1 MGYDMYD
8 SSDDSDIGMTEADIH
23 LFYKNKEPEPE
34 PTKEEQHKT
43 AIFRKAIIPVQAE
56 IPVNKDWELI
66 ENMNQEDLSNLY
78 YSLNKHKY
86 IVGLLGWYEY
96 NDQYILKCVS
106 NNKTYP
112 ISLLNDVSNV
122 LKKHVTNIRN
132 KITPSTDDYKF
143 KMKIYKTA
151 YNKLGSSTFIKG
163 VMEFLKNLYYVENIE
178 QKLNSNNS
186 LFPFNNCVYD
196 MTIKEFR
203 KIKPDDYITI
213 TSQYT
218 INQQT
223 NPEIRKEINDLLK
236 SIFEEDDLIEY
247 FKIISGLGLF
257 TTKQQ
262 KLFIHTGSGGNGKGV
277 LSNILR
283 LCLGQLFITGENTFL
298 TTSYKAGAPNCTLA
312 DAQGK
317 RYLSVSEP
325 DNGTDE
331 CRFNIDLIKTITGG
345 DPVTSR
351 GLYKDNVTYIP
362 QFSLNIQCNNKPN
375 LSKLDDGILRRINI
389 IPYKFKFVDNPK
401 LANERKRNYNL
412 IDRIKQQDFI
422 NEFMIMLI
430 EKATEYINIDVSKI
444 KIPSSVLD
452 ETKEYIEENNPIIHW
467 LQNNIQITNNPKDR
481 IKTSDMHRGY
491 NEDENNE
498 KRLSSVEFA
507 KYMKFNGF
515 EYKRIN
521 GQRYYKGCVFVQP
534 DQDKEMR
541 EVTNQLDFV

>member
-1 MGYDMYD
+1 MY
-8 SSDDSDIGMTEADIH
+8 SSDDDSDMGMTEADIH

-34 PTKEEQHKT
+34 PTKEQQQKT
-43 AIFRKAIIPVQAE
+43 AIFRKAIIQVQPE
-56 IPVNKDWELI
+56 ISVNKDWELI

-78 YSLNKHKY
+78 YSLNKNKY

-96 NDQYILKCVS
+96 NDMYILKYVS

-122 LKKHVTNIRN
+122 LKNHVTKIRN
-132 KITPSTDDYKF
+132 QITPSTDDYKF

-163 VMEFLKNLYYVENIE
+163 IMEFLKKLYYVEDIE
-178 QKLNSNNS
+178 NKLNSNNS

-213 TSQYT
+213 TSQYP

-223 NPEIRKEINDLLK
+223 NQEIRKEINDLLK
-236 SIFEEDDLIEY
+236 SIFEEADLIEY

-277 LSNILR
+277 ISNVIR
-283 LCLGQLFITGENTFL
+283 LCLGQLYITGENTFL
-298 TTSYKAGAPNCTLA
+298 TTSYKAGAPNPTLA

-317 RYLSVSEP
+317 RYLSISEP

-345 DPVTSR
+345 DPVTAR

-422 NEFMIMLI
+422 NEFMLMLI

-444 KIPSSVLD
+444 KIPSAVLD
-452 ETKEYIEENNPIIHW
+452 ETKDYIDDNNPIIDF
-467 LQNNIQITNNPKDR
+467 LKNNVTITNNPKDR
-481 IKTSDMHRGY
+481 IKTSDMHKY
-491 NEDENNE
+491 YSEHDDTTIN
-498 KRLSSVEFA
+498 LSARDFS
-507 KYMKFNGF
+507 KYMLFNGF
-515 EYKRIN
+515 VSKKIMGY
-521 GQRYYKGCVFVQP
+521 RYYIGCVYVEP
-534 DQDKEMR
+534 DDKNEEMR
-541 EVTNQLDFV
+541 DVKNKLDFV

>member
-1 MGYDMYD
+1 MY
-8 SSDDSDIGMTEADIH
+8 SSDDDSDMVMTEADIH

-34 PTKEEQHKT
+34 PTKEQQQKT
-43 AIFRKAIIPVQAE
+43 AIFRKIIMPDRAE
-56 IPVNKDWELI
+56 IPTDKDWELI

-122 LKKHVTNIRN
+122 LKKHVTEIRN

-163 VMEFLKNLYYVENIE
+163 VMEFLKKLYYVEDIE
-178 QKLNSNNS
+178 DKLNSNNL

-196 MTIKEFR
+196 MTIKNFR
-203 KIKPDDYITI
+203 KIKPNDYISI
-213 TSQYT
+213 TTQYP
-218 INQQT
+218 INQQP
-223 NPEIRKEINDLLK
+223 NPEIREEINNLLK

-262 KLFIHTGSGGNGKGV
+262 KLFIHTGSGGNGKGI
-277 LSNILR
+277 LSNIIR
-283 LCLGQLFITGENTFL
+283 LCLGQLYITGENTFL
-298 TTSYKAGAPNCTLA
+298 TTSYKAGAPNPTLA

-317 RYLSVSEP
+317 RYLSISEP
-325 DNGTDE
+325 DNGTDD

-345 DPVTSR
+345 DPVTAR

-401 LANERKRNYNL
+401 LANERKRDYNL

-422 NEFMIMLI
+422 NEFIIMLI
-430 EKATEYINIDVSKI
+430 EKATEYINKDISKI
-444 KIPSSVLD
+444 NIPSSVLD
-452 ETKEYIEENNPIIHW
+452 ETKEYIDDNNPIIDF
-467 LQNNIQITNNPKDR
+467 LKNNVHITNNPKDR
-481 IKTSDMHRGY
+481 IKTSDMHKY
-491 NEDENNE
+491 YSEHDDTIIN
-498 KRLSSVEFA
+498 LSSRDFS
-507 KYMKFNGF
+507 KYMRFNGF
-515 EYKRIN
+515 VSKKTN
-521 GQRYYKGCVFVQP
+521 GHHYYIGCVYIESSER
-534 DQDKEMR
+534 DEEM
-541 EVTNQLDFV
+541 TAPKNHLDFV

>member
-1 MGYDMYD
+1 MY
-8 SSDDSDIGMTEADIH
+8 SSDDDSDMVMTEADIH

-34 PTKEEQHKT
+34 PTKEQQQKT
-43 AIFRKAIIPVQAE
+43 AIFRKIIMPDRAE
-56 IPVNKDWELI
+56 IQPNKDWELI

-96 NDQYILKCVS
+96 NDQYILKYVS
-106 NNKTYP
+106 NNKSYP

-122 LKKHVTNIRN
+122 LKKHVTEIRN

-151 YNKLGSSTFIKG
+151 YNKLGSSTFTKG
-163 VMEFLKNLYYVENIE
+163 IMEYLKKLYYVEDIE
-178 QKLNSNNS
+178 NKLNSNNL

-196 MTIKEFR
+196 MTIKNFR
-203 KIKPDDYITI
+203 KIKPDDYISI
-213 TSQYT
+213 TTQYP
-218 INQQT
+218 INQQP

-236 SIFEEDDLIEY
+236 SIFEEADLIEY

-262 KLFIHTGSGGNGKGV
+262 KLFIHTGTGGNGKGI
-277 LSNILR
+277 LSNIIR
-283 LCLGQLFITGENTFL
+283 LCLGQLYITGENTFL
-298 TTSYKAGAPNCTLA
+298 TTSYKAGSPNPTLA

-317 RYLSVSEP
+317 RYLSISEP

-331 CRFNIDLIKTITGG
+331 CKFNIDLIKTITGG
-345 DPVTSR
+345 DPVTAR

-401 LANERKRNYNL
+401 LANERKRDYNL

-422 NEFMIMLI
+422 NEFIIMLI
-430 EKATEYINIDVSKI
+430 EKATEYIDIDVSKI

-452 ETKEYIEENNPIIHW
+452 ETKDYIEDNNPIIDF
-467 LQNNIQITNNPKDR
+467 LKNNVTITNNPKDR
-481 IKTSDMHRGY
+481 IKTSDMHKY
-491 NEDENNE
+491 YSQHDDTTIN
-498 KRLSSVEFA
+498 LSARDFS
-507 KYMKFNGF
+507 KYMLFNGF
-515 EYKRIN
+515 VSKKIMGY
-521 GQRYYKGCVFVQP
+521 RYYTGCVYNEPAEPGEQAP
-534 DQDKEMR
+534 I
-541 EVTNQLDFV
+541 NHLDFV